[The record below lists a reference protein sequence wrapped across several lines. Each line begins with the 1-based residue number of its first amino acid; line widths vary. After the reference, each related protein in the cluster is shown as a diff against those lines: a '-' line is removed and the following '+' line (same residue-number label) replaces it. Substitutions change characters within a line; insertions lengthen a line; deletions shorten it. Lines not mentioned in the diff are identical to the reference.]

1 MVKKVKIV
9 LDPFNLEINAN
20 CRSKF
25 KIKDKSL
32 ELESVKTKIMI
43 DTIINNNFSLKNLDI
58 STKSL
63 EIGSLISFI
72 RNFKNTPE
80 LYILEKIFKKG
91 YLISDVNLE
100 FDDDGKIKE
109 NYTVKGLVKDAQIK
123 FLKKY
128 NIKDISFNFNF
139 EEKKLELVDLSFF
152 LNDTQLISKKLSI
165 ENVDDIFLVKGLI
178 ENKKL
183 DLENKLLSSFLKKTF
198 PMLDFIDLDLNS
210 KNQFSFRLNKKF
222 KINDLK
228 LSSELQIVNLTLKN
242 NLELK
247 KFFPNIQ
254 QEINFNNHSIKV
266 DYEKKFLS
274 INGQASYPFKIK
286 RILLIIIFQ
295 KKKIIDFRTNFKID
309 ENPFILIF

>member
-1 MVKKVKIV
+1 
-9 LDPFNLEINAN
+9 
-20 CRSKF
+20 
-25 KIKDKSL
+25 
-32 ELESVKTKIMI
+32 MI

-152 LNDTQLISKKLSI
+152 LNDTLS
-165 ENVDDIFLVKGLI
+165 
-178 ENKKL
+178 
-183 DLENKLLSSFLKKTF
+183 
-198 PMLDFIDLDLNS
+198 
-210 KNQFSFRLNKKF
+210 
-222 KINDLK
+222 
-228 LSSELQIVNLTLKN
+228 
-242 NLELK
+242 
-247 KFFPNIQ
+247 
-254 QEINFNNHSIKV
+254 
-266 DYEKKFLS
+266 
-274 INGQASYPFKIK
+274 
-286 RILLIIIFQ
+286 
-295 KKKIIDFRTNFKID
+295 
-309 ENPFILIF
+309 